1 MEGTTRSSSSAF
13 WCGVRIGRSA
23 PGAAPRV
30 LLLLSCFISQLN
42 APLHDGNPTF
52 YAHYYPRENLNVLDR
67 ARIISPNAS
76 DAEQIRTPKVASF
89 LRDVALRD
97 LAVHATHAAC
107 VDGRGDVYQWGDGF
121 FGQQQSES
129 ASGDRKP
136 VLTLRGKVRSC
147 LSLSMSLRSKKNDS
161 FHLLYCFSLLMG
173 ITAVVCV
180 CVARRTSRGCRS
192 RNLAYLRFRLP
203 GGCMSYRRKLRQV
216 SRCARALLL
225 CRGGARAGYGA
236 AMTSQ
241 VCSILRSSLPRS
253 LHGGRGENRH
263 SRASYSKI
271 QPLLIIGSSPS
282 PQAETIYSRS
292 HLPVARSCIL
302 SRRTPIRMANLG
314 SASSTSL
321 TPLRR
326 QPRLRGFTLSSPR
339 ELLPILTP
347 RVLVIHVNHARPL
360 PVCLLHLRTS
370 STRTTRTSSSRTDS
384 SRSLR

>member
-1 MEGTTRSSSSAF
+1 M
-13 WCGVRIGRSA
+13 
-23 PGAAPRV
+23 
-30 LLLLSCFISQLN
+30 
-42 APLHDGNPTF
+42 
-52 YAHYYPRENLNVLDR
+52 
-67 ARIISPNAS
+67 
-76 DAEQIRTPKVASF
+76 
-89 LRDVALRD
+89 
-97 LAVHATHAAC
+97 
-107 VDGRGDVYQWGDGF
+107 YQWGDGF
-121 FGQQQSES
+121 SGQQSES
-129 ASGDRKP
+129 ASRDRKP

-147 LSLSMSLRSKKNDS
+147 LSHSLSISLRSK
-161 FHLLYCFSLLMG
+161 FIFFFSSPILFLPFNGNHCRCMR
-173 ITAVVCV
+173 
-180 CVARRTSRGCRS
+180 VARRTSRGCRS

-203 GGCMSYRRKLRQV
+203 GGCMSYRRKLHQA

-236 AMTSQ
+236 AMTTSQ

-271 QPLLIIGSSPS
+271 QSLLVIGSSPS
-282 PQAETIYSRS
+282 PQAETICSRS
-292 HLPVARSCIL
+292 RLPVARSCIL

-314 SASSTSL
+314 SASSTFL
-321 TPLRR
+321 TPLRT

-370 STRTTRTSSSRTDS
+370 SSTRTTRTSNSRTDS